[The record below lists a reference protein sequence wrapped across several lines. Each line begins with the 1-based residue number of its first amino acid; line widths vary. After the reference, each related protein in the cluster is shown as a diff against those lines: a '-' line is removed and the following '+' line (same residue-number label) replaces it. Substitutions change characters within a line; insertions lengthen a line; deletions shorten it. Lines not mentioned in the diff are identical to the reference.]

1 MKRGREREGREGG
14 YVVNAPLSDAP
25 GARWN
30 MRHAGLLAR
39 LPLYF
44 VMIYRH
50 SSDSNCQLEFE
61 NILLHATLWH
71 LQTDSLPDWVT
82 DAINQVLERLN

>member
-30 MRHAGLLAR
+30 MRHVGLLAR

-44 VMIYRH
+44 VM
-50 SSDSNCQLEFE
+50 DS
-61 NILLHATLWH
+61 
-71 LQTDSLPDWVT
+71 
-82 DAINQVLERLN
+82 